1 MDRDATTPL
10 LRLFGSDGIS
20 YATYAT
26 YAQVAHQQT
35 VRVVA
40 INGSMPDADSYLI
53 RIYFTNRFFDGMGLG
68 VLPA

>member
-1 MDRDATTPL
+1 LDRDATTPL

-20 YATYAT
+20 YAT

-40 INGSMPDADSYLI
+40 INGSMPDADSY
-53 RIYFTNRFFDGMGLG
+53 
-68 VLPA
+68 